1 MSIVDQLTPTQYK
14 LNRFAVQIGEDDELI
29 LTSDVGIYNATGGL
43 VAYDHPTPQ
52 ATAGELAAFLA
63 WIERNLALYET
74 ATGLTE
80 LT

>member
-14 LNRFAVQIGEDDELI
+14 LQRFAVQVGDGGELS
-29 LTSDVGIYNATGGL
+29 LFSDVAVYNADGRQVGD
-43 VAYDHPTPQ
+43 DHPTPQ
-52 ATAGELAAFLA
+52 ATAGELAAFAA

-80 LT
+80 LA